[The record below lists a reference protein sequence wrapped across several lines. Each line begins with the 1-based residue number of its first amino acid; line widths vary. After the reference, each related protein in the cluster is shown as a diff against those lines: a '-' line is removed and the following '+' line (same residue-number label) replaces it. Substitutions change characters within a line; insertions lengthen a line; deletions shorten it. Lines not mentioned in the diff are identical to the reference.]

1 MVCLYEMA
9 TTARSPVMATATGTA
24 RWAAAMP
31 ARMSTRRISSVAYA
45 TEESASEEK
54 TARATRFESR
64 SWRAWARGIGR
75 PTTQRF
81 SRLAFM
87 AAASGAPRGGSGA
100 SALGLALLGGGLG
113 LGLIRALLE
122 LANRLPERAPQLR
135 DLGAAE
141 EDEGDQQDDD
151 QLLCSKTK
159 HGVCSSDRDSS
170 TPTAGSTAASLRPR
184 PRQCQT
190 RSPQAFL
197 GAGAPRLLG

>member
-1 MVCLYEMA
+1 MA

-64 SWRAWARGIGR
+64 SWRAWAKGIGR

-87 AAASGAPRGGSGA
+87 AAASGTPRGGAGA
-100 SALGLALLGGGLG
+100 SALGRALLGGGLG
-113 LGLIRALLE
+113 LGLIRALLIF
-122 LANRLPERAPQLR
+122 ANRPPVRAPQLR
-135 DLGAAE
+135 DPCATE

-151 QLLCSKTK
+151 QLLWSKTK
-159 HGVCSSDRDSS
+159 HGGCTADPDSA
-170 TPTAGSTAASLRPR
+170 T
-184 PRQCQT
+184 
-190 RSPQAFL
+190 
-197 GAGAPRLLG
+197 